1 MKKVRLFLFIQ
12 SLLCVLLAAVL
23 ISAAIGICIDGL
35 PALAGNPSAAIFT
48 QEIAAERFRAAAP
61 LFCAC
66 AVLTAAGLFLGIKD
80 DNSLMRAVAVKAE
93 NRAHGGKTL
102 RTALLAVAAVL
113 IAAGILNG
121 SAGDVLDNAVKICA
135 ECIGLG

>member
-12 SLLCVLLAAVL
+12 SLFCVLLAAVL
-23 ISAAIGICIDGL
+23 ISAAVGICIDGL
-35 PALAGNPSAAIFT
+35 SALAGNPSAAIFT
-48 QEIAAERFRAAAP
+48 QEIAAERLRAAAP

-80 DNSLMRAVAVKAE
+80 DNSLTHVADVKAE

-102 RTALLAVAAVL
+102 RTTLLAVAAVL

-121 SAGDVLDNAVKICA
+121 SAGDVFDNAVKICA

>member
-1 MKKVRLFLFIQ
+1 MKKARLFLFIQ

-23 ISAAIGICIDGL
+23 ISAAIGICIDGSA
-35 PALAGNPSAAIFT
+35 ALAGNPSAAIFT
-48 QEIAAERFRAAAP
+48 REIAAERLRTVAP

-80 DNSLMRAVAVKAE
+80 DNSLTHVADVKAE
-93 NRAHGGKTL
+93 NRAHAGKTL
-102 RTALLAVAAVL
+102 RAALLAAAAVL
-113 IAAGILNG
+113 IVAGILNG
-121 SAGDVLDNAVKICA
+121 SAGDVLDKAVKICA

>member
-1 MKKVRLFLFIQ
+1 M
-12 SLLCVLLAAVL
+12 VL
-23 ISAAIGICIDGL
+23 IFNIVDC
-35 PALAGNPSAAIFT
+35 
-48 QEIAAERFRAAAP
+48 RFIEENEE
-61 LFCAC
+61 
-66 AVLTAAGLFLGIKD
+66 LGGAD
-80 DNSLMRAVAVKAE
+80 VKAE

-121 SAGDVLDNAVKICA
+121 SAGDVFDNAVKICA